1 MGEGGEGGKKTVSKT
16 AQDFGKI
23 RRKHKLESSQ
33 EEFSLHKRRAGR
45 SLG

>member
-1 MGEGGEGGKKTVSKT
+1 MGEGGEGGKKPVSKT

-23 RRKHKLESSQ
+23 RKHKLESSQ